1 MGILGTKENDRLR
14 MARFS
19 SRLLACVLFLF
30 LAGCVVNPATG
41 RRDLAL
47 IPIST
52 AQEIEI
58 GQKTFPRAV
67 QQMGGEI
74 VDPVLSAY
82 VERVGQSLG
91 RVSHRPDLP
100 YRFVV
105 VNDSTPNAFALPGG
119 FIGITR
125 GLLLHMENEAQLA
138 AVLGHEVGHV
148 TARHSVQGL
157 QRGALYGVALGVL
170 GGVTGEASYGPLAQQ
185 AGELT
190 AALLDRSHSREQER
204 ESDRLGID
212 YMVLAGYD
220 PRGAVQLQEIFF
232 RMEGGSDARWI
243 QGLFRTHPFS
253 RDRMVAN
260 EQYILTRYPGA
271 MDSPALALGQASFYA
286 ATADLRSIRSAY
298 DLYDRAR
305 RLESENRTNEAIATY
320 LQAAAAAPSEPLI
333 HTGLG
338 MAYLRAGNYRAAR
351 PYLEQAVRLQGEYH
365 LSRSGLG
372 YAYLQLNEPARA
384 VGHLEKAMELLP
396 TLQSAFLL
404 AESYEKTGEREKAI
418 GLYRAVAQAD
428 PQGRLG
434 REAARRIDV
443 LTEV

>member
-1 MGILGTKENDRLR
+1 MKSGKMKISILLKGATGIL
-14 MARFS
+14 
-19 SRLLACVLFLF
+19 LALF
-30 LAGCVVNPATG
+30 LASCAVNPATG

-52 AQEIEI
+52 SQEIEI
-58 GQKTFPRAV
+58 GEKTFPRAI

-74 VDPVLSAY
+74 TDPVLSAY
-82 VERVGQSLG
+82 VDRVGQSLG

-148 TARHSVQGL
+148 TARHAVQGL
-157 QRGALYGVALGVL
+157 QRGALYGVALSVI
-170 GGVTGEASYGPLAQQ
+170 GGVVAGEGSYGPLAQQ

-212 YMVLAGYD
+212 YMIVAGYD
-220 PRGAVQLQEIFF
+220 PRGAVQLQEIFY
-232 RMEGGSDARWI
+232 RMEGGRDSRWLS
-243 QGLFRTHPFS
+243 GLFRTHPFS
-253 RDRMVAN
+253 RDRMIAN
-260 EQYILTRYPGA
+260 EEYVRMRYPDA
-271 MDSPALALGQASFYA
+271 LDSASLSLGRESFDVAL
-286 ATADLRSIRSAY
+286 TDLRRIRQGY
-298 DLYDRAR
+298 ELYDRAR
-305 RLESENRTNEAIATY
+305 SLERENRIKEAIVAYLDAAT
-320 LQAAAAAPSEPLI
+320 AAPSEPLI
-333 HTGLG
+333 LTGLG
-338 MAYLRAGNYRAAR
+338 MAYLRAENHRAAR

-372 YAYLQLNEPARA
+372 YAYLQQNEPERA
-384 VGHLEKAMELLP
+384 VVHLEKAMELLP
-396 TLQSAFLL
+396 TVQSAFLL
-404 AESYEKTGEREKAI
+404 AESYEKTGEKEKAI
-418 GLYRAVAQAD
+418 VLYRAVAQAD

-434 REAARRIDV
+434 RAAEERLQV
-443 LTEV
+443 LTRV